1 MFEKFEQK
9 RHWSESHTSYELSS
23 LSKNIIYE
31 FPLSFNGGIQFFEI
45 IWYNLYKG
53 IDSLFKCYIEREESC
68 YVKKCNIL

>member
-31 FPLSFNGGIQFFEI
+31 FLLNFNGSMENFVVLY
-45 IWYNLYKG
+45 YNFIK
-53 IDSLFKCYIEREESC
+53 
-68 YVKKCNIL
+68 VIL